1 VCKASWW
8 HFEKI
13 FFKLNLK
20 KIIVFFTFLWH
31 NYILIIFYIYLIK
44 GYFMAL
50 EKTEKEKFTLLTY
63 YRKGIE
69 DVEIFKR
76 TLASLAF
83 YKEEKKDII
92 IDLSLCKMLTSTEI
106 GAMVRLANQLKG
118 SLCILRIISSD
129 ELYKQFESIK
139 LTQLEHLCI
148 YKNKEEFKKNLTNKI

>member
-1 VCKASWW
+1 
-8 HFEKI
+8 
-13 FFKLNLK
+13 
-20 KIIVFFTFLWH
+20 
-31 NYILIIFYIYLIK
+31 
-44 GYFMAL
+44 MAL